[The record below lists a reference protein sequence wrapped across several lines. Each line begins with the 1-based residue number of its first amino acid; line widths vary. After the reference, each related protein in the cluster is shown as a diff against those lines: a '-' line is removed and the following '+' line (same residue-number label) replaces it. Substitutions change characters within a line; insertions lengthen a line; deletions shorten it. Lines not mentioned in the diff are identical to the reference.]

1 VNLKSRNL
9 AFLGAAWVASFAA
22 VPAFAQSA
30 STVPA
35 LLPASAA
42 GDEVAAFYTNYRTQP
57 IWTRAGINDAVVTQL
72 VAILQRGAFD
82 GFAEGPELADQVQS
96 AVAQTRTG
104 DPAAIAAAERTLST
118 AWVRYVQ
125 ALKQPTPRMIYAYD
139 YLKPQGVRAAQILL
153 AAGAAPSL
161 ERYLQD
167 TSNLN
172 PLYVQLRDAAWA
184 EAQAT
189 GNTTPDPR
197 LLANLDRLRSIRADG
212 RFLIVDSGSQMLSM
226 YDDGRL
232 TDSMRI
238 VVGKPELP
246 TPLIASIMHYITYN
260 PYWNV
265 PDHLVRK
272 VTAPNV
278 LKSGAAYMKRQGY
291 EVMADWTR
299 ESTVI
304 PWQQIDWKSV
314 EAGQTHIRVRQ
325 LPGPANS
332 MGKLKFPFPNG
343 EDIYLHD
350 SPEREYFAR
359 DKRLLSNGCVRVEDA
374 RRLGH
379 WLLGQDPAAP
389 ENGPEVQ
396 VQLPQGVPVYLTYI
410 TAQVKDGK
418 VVYLDDPYG
427 WDVPVPAQI
436 ASSDQSL
443 PATTA
448 TQR

>member
-1 VNLKSRNL
+1 LNTRNL
-9 AFLGAAWVASFAA
+9 GLVTAACVAMLAA
-22 VPAFAQSA
+22 A
-30 STVPA
+30 
-35 LLPASAA
+35 PASAQSTPTDAATSLASPA
-42 GDEVAAFYTNYRTQP
+42 GDEVAAFYTNFKPQP
-57 IWTRAGINDAVVTQL
+57 IWTRAGINDAAVAQL
-72 VAILQRGAFD
+72 VAILQRGPFE
-82 GFAEGPELADQVQS
+82 GFAEGPQLAAQVQS
-96 AVAQTRTG
+96 EVAQARTG
-104 DPAAIAAAERTLST
+104 DAAATAAAERSLST
-118 AWVRYVQ
+118 VWVRYVQ
-125 ALKQPTPRMIYAYD
+125 ALKRPTPRMIYAYD

-153 AAGAAPSL
+153 ATGAAPSL

-167 TSNLN
+167 ASNLN
-172 PLYVQLRDAAWA
+172 PLYAQLRDTAWA

-189 GNTTPDPR
+189 GNRTPDPR

-226 YDDGRL
+226 YDNGTL
-232 TDSMRI
+232 TDSMKI
-238 VVGKPELP
+238 VVGKTELP

-278 LKSGAAYMKRQGY
+278 LKSGAAYLKRQGY

-314 EAGQTHIRVRQ
+314 LAGQTHIRVRQ

-374 RRLGH
+374 RRLGR

-389 ENGPEVQ
+389 ESGPEVQ

-410 TAQVKDGK
+410 TAQVRDGK

-427 WDVPVPAQI
+427 WDVPARPQI
-436 ASSDQSL
+436 ASSDQSV
-443 PATTA
+443 TA
-448 TQR
+448 ARAAQR

>member
-1 VNLKSRNL
+1 M
-9 AFLGAAWVASFAA
+9 FAA
-22 VPAFAQSA
+22 APAWAQSTLTDAATSLA
-30 STVPA
+30 SP
-35 LLPASAA
+35 A
-42 GDEVAAFYTNYRTQP
+42 GDEVAAFYSNYRPQP
-57 IWTRAGINDAVVTQL
+57 VWTHAGINDAAVAQL
-72 VAILQRGAFD
+72 VAILQRGPFE
-82 GFAEGPELADQVQS
+82 GFAEGPQLAAQVQS
-96 AVAQTRTG
+96 AVAQARTG
-104 DPAAIAAAERTLST
+104 DPAATAAAERSLST

-125 ALKQPTPRMIYAYD
+125 ALRQPTPRMIYAYD

-172 PLYVQLRDAAWA
+172 PLYAQLRDTAWA

-189 GNTTPDPR
+189 GNMTPDRR

-212 RFLIVDSGSQMLSM
+212 RVLIVDSGSQMLNM
-226 YDDGRL
+226 YENGRL
-232 TDSMRI
+232 TDSMKV
-238 VVGKPELP
+238 VVGKTELP

-278 LKSGAAYMKRQGY
+278 LKSGAKYLKRQGY
-291 EVMADWTR
+291 EVMTDWTR

-374 RRLGH
+374 RRLGR
-379 WLLGQDPAAP
+379 WLLGQDPAP
-389 ENGPEVQ
+389 PQDGPEVQ
-396 VQLPQGVPVYLTYI
+396 VQLPQGVTVYLTYI

-427 WDVPVPAQI
+427 WDVPARPQI
-436 ASSDQSL
+436 ASSDQSQ
-443 PATTA
+443 PAARTA
-448 TQR
+448 QR